1 MAWRRVS
8 SFVGGAVGS
17 WLCSIRRL
25 DHPHDCN
32 PQSEGG
38 TRAARSIQPNFCRPD
53 IAMNAFQLAANPV
66 PQS

>member
-17 WLCSIRRL
+17 WLCSIQRL

-32 PQSEGG
+32 PQSAGG
-38 TRAARSIQPNFCRPD
+38 ARATRSIHPNLCRPD
-53 IAMNAFQLAANPV
+53 VARNAFQLAANPV
-66 PQS
+66 RQS